1 MEREALRSTCETY
14 VLRGEEEALF
24 LCVKLLH
31 RGENTSTFLCL
42 FPFSN
47 HLTTTGS
54 EDAVSQ
60 QISRQPQQGADA
72 QEIRDF
78 RKLQIPS
85 AYFQFSQ
92 NDFSIIRKT
101 F

>member
-1 MEREALRSTCETY
+1 EALRSTCETC

-31 RGENTSTFLCL
+31 RGENASTFLCL

-54 EDAVSQ
+54 E
-60 QISRQPQQGADA
+60 
-72 QEIRDF
+72 
-78 RKLQIPS
+78 
-85 AYFQFSQ
+85 
-92 NDFSIIRKT
+92 
-101 F
+101 